1 MSPVVLLA
9 ENSLQLVLLGKQ
21 KKRQD
26 EAMPAAQTQPF
37 HDEAIN

>member
-1 MSPVVLLA
+1 
-9 ENSLQLVLLGKQ
+9 VLLGKQ

-37 HDEAIN
+37 HDEVIN